1 MIQFKVETTE
11 HNLRVLHDYIKL
23 NNNIFFKRYSSFKK
37 TFDAAIAP
45 MYPLLHPTTLESI
58 ETSNIKRKLDLQ
70 LTIGDASIKGD
81 PFDMFAKIHFK
92 STFYSYKSLILK
104 YI

>member
-1 MIQFKVETTE
+1 
-11 HNLRVLHDYIKL
+11 
-23 NNNIFFKRYSSFKK
+23 
-37 TFDAAIAP
+37 

-58 ETSNIKRKLDLQ
+58 ETTNIKRKLDLQ

-81 PFDMFAKIHFK
+81 PFDMFAEIHFK

-104 YI
+104 YTHKHFITVGNLSELNINMFEKKLLFFQNSRV

>member
-1 MIQFKVETTE
+1 
-11 HNLRVLHDYIKL
+11 
-23 NNNIFFKRYSSFKK
+23 
-37 TFDAAIAP
+37 

-58 ETSNIKRKLDLQ
+58 ETSNIKRKLDLE

-81 PFDMFAKIHFK
+81 PFDMFAEIHFK

-104 YI
+104 YIY